1 MKNLEK
7 SFVSS
12 TFWTDRVGYA
22 AAIKTLDL
30 MKKNKTWIKLKN
42 KGLMIK
48 NIWKKHS
55 KKYNIDITIQ
65 GLDTLPTF
73 IFNYENHLELK
84 TFLTQ
89 EFLKKIF

>member
-1 MKNLEK
+1 
-7 SFVSS
+7 
-12 TFWTDRVGYA
+12 
-22 AAIKTLDL
+22 
-30 MKKNKTWIKLKN
+30 
-42 KGLMIK
+42 MIK

-65 GLDTLPTF
+65 GLDALPTF

-89 EFLKKIF
+89 NF

>member
-55 KKYNIDITIQ
+55 KNIILILQFKVWMPYLHLSLIMKTI
-65 GLDTLPTF
+65 
-73 IFNYENHLELK
+73 
-84 TFLTQ
+84 
-89 EFLKKIF
+89 